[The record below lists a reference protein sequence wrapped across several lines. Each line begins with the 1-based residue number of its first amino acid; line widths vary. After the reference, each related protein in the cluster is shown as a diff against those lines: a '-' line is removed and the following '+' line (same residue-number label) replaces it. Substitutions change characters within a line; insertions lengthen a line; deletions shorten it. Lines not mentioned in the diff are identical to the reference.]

1 MDVIISNA
9 SDKPIYEQIALQI
22 RDAIL
27 AGELTQGEALP
38 SIRSLANDLRIS
50 VITTKR
56 AYAEL
61 EVQGFIDTVQGKGS
75 FVTGG
80 NVELLREERVR
91 QVEELL
97 GKALNKAKVVGITT
111 AELHEM
117 LDTLAESD

>member
-1 MDVIISNA
+1 MDIIISNS

-61 EVQGFIDTVQGKGS
+61 EAQGFIDTVQGKGS

-97 GKALNKAKVVGITT
+97 GKALEKAGAVGITT